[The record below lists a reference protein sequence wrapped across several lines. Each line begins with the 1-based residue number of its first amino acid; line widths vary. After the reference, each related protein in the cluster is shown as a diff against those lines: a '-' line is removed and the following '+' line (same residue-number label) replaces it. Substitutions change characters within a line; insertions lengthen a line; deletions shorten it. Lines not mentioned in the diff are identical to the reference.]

1 MRLTDGFQLVL
12 PTFSSA
18 RNRSARQVHLRP
30 TLHLG
35 IDGVVSTKTDVC
47 DFCVCAEPSCVE
59 RLLSKEWK
67 GGVDCLDGSELLVEV
82 KGTTLN
88 ANTLML
94 PVGPGTGEN
103 VLSVLT
109 VE

>member
-1 MRLTDGFQLVL
+1 M
-12 PTFSSA
+12 
-18 RNRSARQVHLRP
+18 
-30 TLHLG
+30 
-35 IDGVVSTKTDVC
+35 
-47 DFCVCAEPSCVE
+47 E

-67 GGVDCLDGSELLVEV
+67 EGVDCLDASELLVEV

-94 PVGPGTGEN
+94 PVGSGAAEN

-109 VE
+109 VR